1 MIYLPLLQHSEGELH
16 PAPVRPHPAVDG
28 MDEALGLPLM
38 LGAPLGSPLVTV
50 SPQMNDSLLALYW
63 AYPGNNIL
71 DIYWKYFIDPIYT
84 ANHQY
89 NSIYIAIFEVCA
101 IYIAIYL
108 LHILLTILSK

>member
-1 MIYLPLLQHSEGELH
+1 MVGDVYSPNRSMGMGGEGCL
-16 PAPVRPHPAVDG
+16 
-28 MDEALGLPLM
+28 
-38 LGAPLGSPLVTV
+38 
-50 SPQMNDSLLALYW
+50 

-71 DIYWKYFIDPIYT
+71 VIYWKYFIDPIYT
-84 ANHQY
+84 ANLQY